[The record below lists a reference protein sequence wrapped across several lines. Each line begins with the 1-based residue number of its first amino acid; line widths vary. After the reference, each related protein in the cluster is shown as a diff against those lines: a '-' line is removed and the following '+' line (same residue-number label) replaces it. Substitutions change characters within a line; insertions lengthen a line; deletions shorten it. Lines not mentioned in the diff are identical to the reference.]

1 MAIPMELKLRAF
13 GILTLLF
20 VGVAVVSACDS
31 NGDDATTPSPTSM
44 PTREPTASEGTSTP
58 TQAPG
63 VSDEFRR
70 FVPEIEAAVDAWDLS
85 FFEDRAETTRH
96 VCGETDQGRAGD
108 LCEKGEEYDGL
119 EVWHWPSDAGGP
131 VPIDA
136 VIEIIDDLR
145 MRAVEGASDEFGGA
159 PPVAYAIGRTNL
171 PQGESAVVLTA
182 IVTPAAGSGL
192 GTEPRRVAIVTHW
205 TTIDGEWRL
214 THLLRAD
221 ASGRDLLAPQNG
233 WATWEVL
240 RP

>member
-1 MAIPMELKLRAF
+1 MEVSFRALS
-13 GILTLLF
+13 GLSLLI
-20 VGVAVVSACDS
+20 VAAVVVGACDS
-31 NGDDATTPSPTSM
+31 DGDGATTPSPTNTQTS
-44 PTREPTASEGTSTP
+44 EPTASEGTSTP

-85 FFEDRAETTRH
+85 FFEERAETTRH

-108 LCEKGEEYDGL
+108 LCESGEEYDGI
-119 EVWHWPSDAGGP
+119 EVWRWPSDAGGP
-131 VPIDA
+131 VPLDAMID
-136 VIEIIDDLR
+136 IIDNLR
-145 MRAVEGASDEFGGA
+145 VRAVEGASDEIGGA
-159 PPVAYAIGRTNL
+159 SPVAYAIGRTNL

-182 IVTPAAGSGL
+182 IVTPDAGSGL

-221 ASGRDLLAPQNG
+221 ASGRDLLAAENG
-233 WATWEVL
+233 WATWEIL